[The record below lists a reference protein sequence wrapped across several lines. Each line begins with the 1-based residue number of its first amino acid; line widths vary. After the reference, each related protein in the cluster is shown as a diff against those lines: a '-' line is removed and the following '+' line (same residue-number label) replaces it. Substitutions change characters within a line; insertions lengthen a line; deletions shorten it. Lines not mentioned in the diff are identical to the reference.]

1 MNHFSLCVFFSVLT
15 ISQTIQ
21 RSVIVGESG
30 SSRATDLFALRGDR
44 VTLTYVHRT
53 AAQSVTFGW
62 FLSLGGSSTT
72 LSAVPN
78 PGRFSASV
86 SGLTATLEFDFDA
99 SIPDGSSFRPLVTVT
114 TVTNGI
120 PSSSSSFAGS
130 VIVKLGVIPKLQLDR
145 ISDVIAEGDPINISV
160 NVIEGRPNPNVTL
173 LNATRDQS
181 LMLVALNSTL
191 YQVRKASASIS
202 DGGVYRIEAMNAVGR
217 DSINF
222 MVTVCFLRLIDC
234 NLCNAN
240 SGSTVDCTFSSSPKP
255 IEVKFNNL
263 SLVPI
268 READRFD
275 NYVIAVTI
283 PGQPR
288 PYTLII
294 NNGYCSP
301 VAVECTPSS
310 HPTTEGP
317 TSTSFSSKPGYS
329 TTPPPTAL
337 PSSVI
342 ALVAGCAAGGVGLI
356 ALLLLLLCP
365 INLSCRRCL
374 QGKCCR
380 CCFKCYNGCCN
391 DESDEQNKMPP
402 QKNSDAN
409 SDVQLHPSPLYQAS
423 SKITEHTT
431 KATTAGMP
439 EYATISEAM

>member
-1 MNHFSLCVFFSVLT
+1 M
-15 ISQTIQ
+15 
-21 RSVIVGESG
+21 IVGESG

-130 VIVKLGVIPKLQLDR
+130 VIVKLGGTMRTLIHCTCAHPTCLVIPKLQLDR

-222 MVTVCFLRLIDC
+222 MVTVCCKWHGIWHTREMSRVVFL
-234 NLCNAN
+234 N
-240 SGSTVDCTFSSSPKP
+240 SS
-255 IEVKFNNL
+255 
-263 SLVPI
+263 
-268 READRFD
+268 
-275 NYVIAVTI
+275 
-283 PGQPR
+283 
-288 PYTLII
+288 
-294 NNGYCSP
+294 
-301 VAVECTPSS
+301 
-310 HPTTEGP
+310 
-317 TSTSFSSKPGYS
+317 
-329 TTPPPTAL
+329 
-337 PSSVI
+337 
-342 ALVAGCAAGGVGLI
+342 
-356 ALLLLLLCP
+356 
-365 INLSCRRCL
+365 
-374 QGKCCR
+374 
-380 CCFKCYNGCCN
+380 
-391 DESDEQNKMPP
+391 
-402 QKNSDAN
+402 
-409 SDVQLHPSPLYQAS
+409 
-423 SKITEHTT
+423 
-431 KATTAGMP
+431 
-439 EYATISEAM
+439 